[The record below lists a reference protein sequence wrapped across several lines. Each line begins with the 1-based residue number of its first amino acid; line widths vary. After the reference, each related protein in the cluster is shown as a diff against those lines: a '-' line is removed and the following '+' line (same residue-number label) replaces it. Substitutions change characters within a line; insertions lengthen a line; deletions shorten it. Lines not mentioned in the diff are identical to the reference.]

1 MAPGGFHGLC
11 TCTRIQSPRP
21 CAQVPDLSAFT
32 ALRHLEL
39 SYNAIRSLAPL
50 AACGATGLQELYAAS
65 NKITEV
71 CSLGLR
77 VHC

>member
-1 MAPGGFHGLC
+1 M
-11 TCTRIQSPRP
+11 
-21 CAQVPDLSAFT
+21 PDLSAFT

-50 AACGATGLQELYAAS
+50 SACGATGLQELYAAS

-71 CSLGLR
+71 RAPSPDTKTGDRLR
-77 VHC
+77 LRAL